1 MQTTLTSPSS
11 GQPCS
16 EPHRCCWLLLVA
28 QVIEALPKVA
38 DEVRGL
44 VKEIKAGNASVTG
57 VRIRTPYR
65 MMRIRNRVTP
75 HLRRSLSRQP
85 CLHAPLPPFPCL
97 PSRGRGRASR

>member
-1 MQTTLTSPSS
+1 
-11 GQPCS
+11 
-16 EPHRCCWLLLVA
+16 LLLVA

-65 MMRIRNRVTP
+65 MMRIRNRVAP
-75 HLRRSLSRQP
+75 HLRGSLP
-85 CLHAPLPPFPCL
+85 PPFPCL

>member
-1 MQTTLTSPSS
+1 MLLQYEPLSSSVRRKKHDEQVVAGGIHHEGRKMQTTLTSPSS

-57 VRIRTPYR
+57 VRIRT
-65 MMRIRNRVTP
+65 
-75 HLRRSLSRQP
+75 
-85 CLHAPLPPFPCL
+85 A
-97 PSRGRGRASR
+97 

>member
-1 MQTTLTSPSS
+1 MSKLSLEEFIMKDVSPPSF

-28 QVIEALPKVA
+28 QVIEALPEVA

-57 VRIRTPYR
+57 VRIRT
-65 MMRIRNRVTP
+65 
-75 HLRRSLSRQP
+75 
-85 CLHAPLPPFPCL
+85 A
-97 PSRGRGRASR
+97 

>member
-1 MQTTLTSPSS
+1 MRRKKHDEQVEQVVAGGIYHEGRKLQTTLLTSPSS

-28 QVIEALPKVA
+28 KVIEALPEVA

-57 VRIRTPYR
+57 VRIRT
-65 MMRIRNRVTP
+65 
-75 HLRRSLSRQP
+75 
-85 CLHAPLPPFPCL
+85 A
-97 PSRGRGRASR
+97 

>member
-1 MQTTLTSPSS
+1 MSKLSLDEFIMKDVSCRLLTPPSS

-28 QVIEALPKVA
+28 QVIEALPEVA

-57 VRIRTPYR
+57 VRIRT
-65 MMRIRNRVTP
+65 
-75 HLRRSLSRQP
+75 
-85 CLHAPLPPFPCL
+85 A
-97 PSRGRGRASR
+97 

>member
-28 QVIEALPKVA
+28 QVIEALPEVA